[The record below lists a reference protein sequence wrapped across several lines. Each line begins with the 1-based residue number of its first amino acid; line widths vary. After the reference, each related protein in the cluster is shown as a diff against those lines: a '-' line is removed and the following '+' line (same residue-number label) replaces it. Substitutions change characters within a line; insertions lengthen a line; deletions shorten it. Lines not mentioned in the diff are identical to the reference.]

1 MESRHSVNARRSLY
15 FNKRFLEC
23 SHSSGV
29 SCLPEHI
36 RGVIRVQRVGVL
48 TVEELIRLDRRH
60 MQVQRGLGRERD
72 GNEIQGQFFLSVPR
86 DTRQLTILCFLFVVE
101 VETSLV
107 LVYLEKEWALVL
119 GLRAG
124 WPEPVGQWSG
134 LGCGDKVA
142 KSHWLLKDVQ
152 SLLVGLHTVCT
163 LAL

>member
-1 MESRHSVNARRSLY
+1 MESRHSVNARLY

-29 SCLPEHI
+29 SRLPEHI
-36 RGVIRVQRVGVL
+36 RGVIGVQRVGVL

-72 GNEIQGQFFLSVPR
+72 GNEIHGQFFLTLAPFFSPKRYEATNDPLLPVCKV
-86 DTRQLTILCFLFVVE
+86 DTSF
-101 VETSLV
+101 V

-124 WPEPVGQWSG
+124 
-134 LGCGDKVA
+134 
-142 KSHWLLKDVQ
+142 
-152 SLLVGLHTVCT
+152 
-163 LAL
+163 